1 KSEEDNV
8 RLLIV
13 CDQSLAAQRLCGEL
27 SNCPA
32 EIICVA
38 SLNELRV
45 ACDSLFD
52 LALFNVPWAELVEYI
67 RTIRESPSG
76 VNSAVLVDSEC
87 LSNGPSLVGVLPGL
101 RAMPCRHGDLVK
113 LARRLIAVGQEGM
126 GRRSPG
132 LL

>member
-1 KSEEDNV
+1 M

-13 CDQSLAAQRLCGEL
+13 CDRTLAARRLCGEL

-38 SLNELRV
+38 NLKELRV
-45 ACDSLFD
+45 ACNSLFD
-52 LALFNVPWAELVEYI
+52 LALLDVAWAELVEYI

-76 VNSAVLVDSEC
+76 ANSAVLVDSER
-87 LSNGPSLVGVLPGL
+87 LSNGPSLAGVLPSL

-113 LARRLIAVGQEGM
+113 LAQWLIAGGREDMV
-126 GRRSPG
+126 RRSPG

>member
-1 KSEEDNV
+1 V

-13 CDQSLAAQRLCGEL
+13 CDRSLAARRLCDEL
-27 SNCPA
+27 SSCPA

-38 SLNELRV
+38 NLNELKV
-45 ACDSLFD
+45 ACNSLFD
-52 LALFNVPWAELVEYI
+52 LALLNVAWAELVEYI

-76 VNSAVLVDSEC
+76 ANSAVLVDSER

-113 LARRLIAVGQEGM
+113 LARRFIAGGQEEIGW
-126 GRRSPG
+126 RSPG

>member
-1 KSEEDNV
+1 M

-13 CDQSLAAQRLCGEL
+13 CDQSLTARRLCGEL
-27 SNCPA
+27 SSCPA

-38 SLNELRV
+38 NLNELRV

-52 LALFNVPWAELVEYI
+52 LALLNVAWADLVEYI
-67 RTIRESPSG
+67 RAIRESPSG
-76 VNSAVLVDSEC
+76 ANSAVLVDSERQ
-87 LSNGPSLVGVLPGL
+87 SNGPSLVGVLPSL

-113 LARRLIAVGQEGM
+113 LARRLIAGGQEEM
-126 GRRSPG
+126 WRRSPG